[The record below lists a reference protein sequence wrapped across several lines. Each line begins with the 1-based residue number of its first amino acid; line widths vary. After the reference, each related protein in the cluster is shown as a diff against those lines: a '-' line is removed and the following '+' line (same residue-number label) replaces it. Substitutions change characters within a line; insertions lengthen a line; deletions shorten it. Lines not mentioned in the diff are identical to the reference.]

1 MKTKNTTPK
10 PKSAPLFVQFGIY
23 TAILFVANGI
33 SSFFPASLPV
43 PAPVIGLILL
53 YLLLSCHI
61 VKLEWVDS
69 FGSFLISIIGFLFVP
84 SGISLAASL
93 NIMATQGL
101 QLVVII
107 TLSTIIL
114 LVVIAYTTRFVIW
127 CRQQLPLLWKKRSRV
142 VTGLHLRLNHQVKG
156 SQQNVSHL

>member
-10 PKSAPLFVQFGIY
+10 PKSAQLFVQFGIY
-23 TAILFVANGI
+23 TAILFVANVI

-84 SGISLAASL
+84 SGISLVASL

-114 LVVIAYTTRFVIW
+114 LVVIAYTTRFFIW

>member
-1 MKTKNTTPK
+1 MLEAIKERILIMKTKNTTPK
-10 PKSAPLFVQFGIY
+10 PKSAPLFVQFGIH

-93 NIMATQGL
+93 T
-101 QLVVII
+101 
-107 TLSTIIL
+107 SWPRK
-114 LVVIAYTTRFVIW
+114 AYNW
-127 CRQQLPLLWKKRSRV
+127 SSS
-142 VTGLHLRLNHQVKG
+142 LRYQP
-156 SQQNVSHL
+156 SSC